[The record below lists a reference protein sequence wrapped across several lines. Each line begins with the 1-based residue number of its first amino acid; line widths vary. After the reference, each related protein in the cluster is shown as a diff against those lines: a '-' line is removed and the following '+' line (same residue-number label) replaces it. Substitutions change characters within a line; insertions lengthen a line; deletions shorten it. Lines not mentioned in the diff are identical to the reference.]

1 MKKLLIPIG
10 LYLAVG
16 LSIGPGV
23 PRMEAAGLT
32 EVCAEIHNWIVSYV
46 DQYRGH
52 LLKIVVRD
60 PMYSGHSPRV
70 GYWITFPEDWV
81 TRRNDSTPIVRGCQD
96 APGSA
101 YTIEIKTE
109 EGSWVSGA
117 KLLVKKLSADWRKI
131 SFTVLGDPDD
141 PSSVV
146 TERVIEIPE

>member
-1 MKKLLIPIG
+1 
-10 LYLAVG
+10 
-16 LSIGPGV
+16 
-23 PRMEAAGLT
+23 
-32 EVCAEIHNWIVSYV
+32 VSYV
-46 DQYRGH
+46 DPFRGH

-60 PMYSGHSPRV
+60 PMYSGQFPRV

-96 APGSA
+96 TPGSA

-109 EGSWVSGA
+109 EGTWVSGA

-131 SFTVLGDPDD
+131 SFTVFGDPDD